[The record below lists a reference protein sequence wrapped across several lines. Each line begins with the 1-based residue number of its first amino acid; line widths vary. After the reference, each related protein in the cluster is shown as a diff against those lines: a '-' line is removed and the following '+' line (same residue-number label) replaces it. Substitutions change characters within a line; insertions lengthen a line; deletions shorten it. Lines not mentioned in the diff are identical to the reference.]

1 MSRRVPALAALFTL
15 LLHLAANPHYGFFR
29 DELYFIIC
37 GFHPAWGYVDQPP
50 VVPLLAA
57 ASQLFGHSLFALRA
71 LPALF
76 AAAGAYVTCLLAIE
90 MGGGAFAQ
98 VLGVLAYLAAGV
110 LESFGAKVGPDMV
123 GLWLWPLAALYVL
136 RIVKGGNERLWLAA
150 GAAVGFSLESKY
162 SALFFAVALVVGLLL
177 TPQRRILATR
187 WFFAGASLALL
198 IALPNF
204 VWQAL
209 HGFPMWELLRN
220 GQQGKNV
227 AVSPVLFLFQQL
239 LLTNLFAWPIWFAG
253 LIALLR
259 DGAARFLGYAYIVLI
274 AMMIALHAKHYYPA
288 DVYPIL
294 MAAGG
299 VAIERWVRAPALR
312 YAIATAVVAAWFFF
326 APFSLPVLSEPA
338 MVRYSAFVGQL
349 LHIQRSAMAT
359 EHHRSSALP
368 EDWADMHGW
377 PELTATI
384 ARVYRSLPPAQ
395 RAQAV
400 VVAQQLRRSRR
411 GRLLRRRLRAAAG
424 DLGSQ
429 QLLALGNARLQR
441 QRHHRR
447 QRRLRRDEFSGFVP
461 RRAASGTVES
471 AVGHLLRTEHPDL
484 GLHGNPHA
492 ALAALAQTA
501 RLHLRLDAE
510 RLQKTRIY
518 KIGSRQRL
526 LRIDDVVMAWKI
538 SQLDVT
544 HALRAP
550 APPVRY
556 HLFRHGIAHRR
567 VVAVNDRNDAL
578 GKRRSASRGIVHGVG
593 NRHRSA

>member
-50 VVPLLAA
+50 AVPLLAA

-259 DGAARFLGYAYIVLI
+259 DGAVRFLGYAYIVLI

-299 VAIERWVRAPALR
+299 VTIERWVRAPALR

-400 VVAQQLRRSRR
+400 VVASNY
-411 GRLLRRRLRAAAG
+411 GEAAAVDFFGGAYGLPPAISGHNNYWLWGTHGYSGNVIIDVNG
-424 DLGSQ
+424 DCGATSFPGLFRV
-429 QLLALGNARLQR
+429 ARL
-441 QRHHRR
+441 
-447 QRRLRRDEFSGFVP
+447 
-461 RRAASGTVES
+461 AARSNPPWVISYERSIPISVCTGI
-471 AVGHLLRTEHPDL
+471 RTPL
-484 GLHGNPHA
+484 
-492 ALAALAQTA
+492 
-501 RLHLRLDAE
+501 
-510 RLQKTRIY
+510 
-518 KIGSRQRL
+518 
-526 LRIDDVVMAWKI
+526 
-538 SQLDVT
+538 SQLWPK
-544 HALRAP
+544 LRD
-550 APPVRY
+550 Y
-556 HLFRHGIAHRR
+556 I
-567 VVAVNDRNDAL
+567 
-578 GKRRSASRGIVHGVG
+578 
-593 NRHRSA
+593 